1 MEDEIYK
8 KEQKLIK
15 KGLQFID
22 SFEGYLY
29 KKHPVTYEKYLDFKN
44 KRDYH
49 TSKILNNPN
58 NVIDFCIKSYYF
70 SRMGYNFNKYS
81 HKGFDKY
88 RHKGFDRDNINDDCD
103 VVYKRFNKYCHKGF
117 DRDNIIDVCD
127 VVWVINEFYKIPNQS
142 RLNFFDECEEFIVEQ
157 IEKSLD

>member
-29 KKHPVTYEKYLDFKN
+29 KKHPDIYEKYLDFIN
-44 KRDYH
+44 KRNYYK
-49 TSKILNNPN
+49 TKIMNNSN
-58 NVIDFCIKSYYF
+58 NVIDFFINSYYF
-70 SRMGYNFNKYS
+70 SRMGFDFKKYS

-88 RHKGFDRDNINDDCD
+88 KKNNVCDLVYKGFDRDNIND
-103 VVYKRFNKYCHKGF
+103 
-117 DRDNIIDVCD
+117 VCD
-127 VVWVINEFYKIPNQS
+127 VVWVVNEFYKLPNQS
-142 RLNFFDECEEFIVEQ
+142 RLNFFDECEKFIVEQ
-157 IEKSLD
+157 IEKDLD

>member
-29 KKHPVTYEKYLDFKN
+29 KKHPDSYEKYLDFRN

-49 TSKILNNPN
+49 KSKILNNSN
-58 NVIDFCIKSYYF
+58 NVIDYFIYSYYF
-70 SRMGYNFNKYS
+70 SRMGYNFKKYS

-88 RHKGFDRDNINDDCD
+88 KKNNVSNKVYKVFDRDNIND
-103 VVYKRFNKYCHKGF
+103 
-117 DRDNIIDVCD
+117 VCD
-127 VVWVINEFYKIPNQS
+127 LVWVINEFYKMPNQS
-142 RLNFFDECEEFIVEQ
+142 RLNFFDECQEFI
-157 IEKSLD
+157 IEHIVKDID

>member
-29 KKHPVTYEKYLDFKN
+29 KKHPDAYEKYLDFRN

-49 TSKILNNPN
+49 KSKILNNPN
-58 NVIDFCIKSYYF
+58 NVIDFFIYSYNF
-70 SRMGYNFNKYS
+70 SRMGFDFKKYS

-88 RHKGFDRDNINDDCD
+88 KKNNVCDLVYKGFDRDNIND
-103 VVYKRFNKYCHKGF
+103 
-117 DRDNIIDVCD
+117 VCD
-127 VVWVINEFYKIPNQS
+127 VVWVVNEFYKLPNQS